1 MQNKAYHTTQPKLT
15 SQCQKINI
23 MTKPS
28 SGASNTARDAK
39 IKKSTANSQGLL
51 KLDEVYKGSPHD
63 QIPPYENF
71 TVL

>member
-1 MQNKAYHTTQPKLT
+1 
-15 SQCQKINI
+15 